1 MVTEEEEETKS
12 SFLLKNI
19 LRGLIWFAVIIVIF
33 ILAEDYIQ
41 TNFKNDIQVIHDKPV
56 LLYMVFFTSEVVF
69 GLIPPEFFMMVWIL
83 HGVTIPVYV
92 VNLIILTLLSYVAG
106 VIGYFIG
113 RNFSKTAFYLK
124 IQERYLMQYQ
134 GKLKR
139 YGGFLVIVGA
149 TTPVPYSATCMLAGS
164 INLDFRY
171 FLLICITRII
181 RFSIY
186 GWMVWSFPQWFANL

>member
-1 MVTEEEEETKS
+1 MEKEQEETRS
-12 SFLLKNI
+12 SFLIKNI
-19 LRGLIWFAVIIVIF
+19 LRGLAWFAVIITVF

-41 TNFKNDIQVIHDKPV
+41 TNFEKDIEAIHDKPV
-56 LLYMVFFTSEVVF
+56 LLYMIFFTSEVVF

-83 HGVTIPVYV
+83 HGITIPGFIL
-92 VNLIILTLLSYVAG
+92 NLTILTVISYVAG
-106 VIGYFIG
+106 IIGYLIG
-113 RNFSKTAFYLK
+113 RNFSKTAFYKK
-124 IQERYLMQYQ
+124 IEEKYLQEYQ
-134 GKLKR
+134 GKLKK

-181 RFSIY
+181 RFSVY
-186 GWMVWSFPQWFANL
+186 GWMVWSFPNWF

>member
-1 MVTEEEEETKS
+1 MKKEQEETRS
-12 SFLLKNI
+12 SFLIKNI
-19 LRGLIWFAVIIVIF
+19 LRGLAWFAVIITVF

-41 TNFKNDIQVIHDKPV
+41 TNFEKDIEAIHDKPV
-56 LLYMVFFTSEVVF
+56 LLYMIFFTSEVVF

-83 HGVTIPVYV
+83 HGITIPGFIL
-92 VNLIILTLLSYVAG
+92 NLTILTVISYVAG
-106 VIGYFIG
+106 IIGYLIG
-113 RNFSKTAFYLK
+113 RNFSKTAFYKK
-124 IQERYLMQYQ
+124 IEEKYLQEYQ
-134 GKLKR
+134 GKLKK

-181 RFSIY
+181 RFSVY
-186 GWMVWSFPQWFANL
+186 GWMVWSFPNWF

>member
-1 MVTEEEEETKS
+1 MEKEQEES
-12 SFLLKNI
+12 RSRFLIKNI
-19 LRGLIWFAVIIVIF
+19 LRGLAWFAVIIFIF

-41 TNFKNDIQVIHDKPV
+41 TNFEKDIEAIHDKPV

-83 HGVTIPVYV
+83 HGVTIPVFV
-92 VNLIILTLLSYVAG
+92 VNLIILTVLSYVAG
-106 VIGYFIG
+106 IIGYLIG
-113 RNFSKTAFYLK
+113 RNLSKTPFYKRIEDRYLK
-124 IQERYLMQYQ
+124 EYS
-134 GKLKR
+134 GNLKK

-164 INLDFRY
+164 INLDFKY

-181 RFSIY
+181 RFSVY
-186 GWMVWSFPQWFANL
+186 GWMVWSFPNWF